1 MYKLSQAA
9 KDDLTRIVNTIIYS
23 KTHMEDFASR
33 NQWKKYRKA
42 RDDFNWAVIDLSK
55 RFDVETVFHKAIK
68 EEMKQNVSTN

>member
-33 NQWKKYRKA
+33 NQWKKFRKA
-42 RDDFNWAVIDLSK
+42 RDEFNWAVDDLRK

-68 EEMKQNVSTN
+68 EEINRNVSTN